1 MEIVI
6 GIIIG
11 LVIGFVVGKLMEA
24 KTGGEEK
31 TQLIAKVQVLAA
43 NIEQDKLHHASE
55 MKGMKE
61 SHASEVQSLKAQMET
76 SDSMLRNF
84 GQKATSSGRRNSK
97 TSSRRC
103 SG

>member
-11 LVIGFVVGKLMEA
+11 LLIGFVVGKLMEA

-55 MKGMKE
+55 MKGMKD
-61 SHASEVQSLKAQMET
+61 SHASEVQSLKLKWRMN
-76 SDSMLRNF
+76 DCMLRNF
-84 GQKATSSGRRNSK
+84 DQRATSSGRRNSK

>member
-31 TQLIAKVQVLAA
+31 H
-43 NIEQDKLHHASE
+43 N
-55 MKGMKE
+55 
-61 SHASEVQSLKAQMET
+61 
-76 SDSMLRNF
+76 
-84 GQKATSSGRRNSK
+84 
-97 TSSRRC
+97 
-103 SG
+103 

>member
-61 SHASEVQSLKAQMET
+61 SHASEVHSLKAQMENER
-76 SDSMLRNF
+76 LHVP
-84 GQKATSSGRRNSK
+84 SSSEVEYHACRKGWL
-97 TSSRRC
+97 
-103 SG
+103 SGWPLL

>member
-61 SHASEVQSLKAQMET
+61 SHASEVQSLKTQMENEDRK
-76 SDSMLRNF
+76 SVV
-84 GQKATSSGRRNSK
+84 
-97 TSSRRC
+97 
-103 SG
+103 

>member
-31 TQLIAKVQVLAA
+31 T
-43 NIEQDKLHHASE
+43 
-55 MKGMKE
+55 
-61 SHASEVQSLKAQMET
+61 
-76 SDSMLRNF
+76 
-84 GQKATSSGRRNSK
+84 
-97 TSSRRC
+97 
-103 SG
+103 

>member
-43 NIEQDKLHHASE
+43 NIEQDKLHHAS
-55 MKGMKE
+55 
-61 SHASEVQSLKAQMET
+61 
-76 SDSMLRNF
+76 
-84 GQKATSSGRRNSK
+84 
-97 TSSRRC
+97 
-103 SG
+103 

>member
-55 MKGMKE
+55 MKGMKD
-61 SHASEVQSLKAQMET
+61 SHASEVHSLKTQMENERQYAAKLRAE
-76 SDSMLRNF
+76 SD
-84 GQKATSSGRRNSK
+84 QQ
-97 TSSRRC
+97 
-103 SG
+103 

>member
-31 TQLIAKVQVLAA
+31 TQLIAKV
-43 NIEQDKLHHASE
+43 
-55 MKGMKE
+55 M
-61 SHASEVQSLKAQMET
+61 
-76 SDSMLRNF
+76 
-84 GQKATSSGRRNSK
+84 
-97 TSSRRC
+97 
-103 SG
+103 

>member
-31 TQLIAKVQVLAA
+31 TQDRKSVV
-43 NIEQDKLHHASE
+43 
-55 MKGMKE
+55 
-61 SHASEVQSLKAQMET
+61 
-76 SDSMLRNF
+76 
-84 GQKATSSGRRNSK
+84 
-97 TSSRRC
+97 
-103 SG
+103 